1 MRRFIWPTSK
11 SISRYTTSLEKIAH
25 LRFPSCLMCL
35 QTYWRQLCKWEIL
48 AAKVLLPS
56 MICLKSYV
64 LPYLTVPF
72 LFCIADR
79 VKLLSCG
86 LPSAAVLS
94 TALKNITQDPPR
106 ILPPGIKTSAVIRNL
121 SVLASQLES
130 VASSRERNQAFC
142 LQAAK
147 AITEKLDKILDKFA
161 TSKFQATPDVATST
175 DVSPMSVLTP
185 NIDSSLAGGA
195 GEIGVINLDDYEN
208 FDLMSWA
215 IDFDLGNTASNW
227 TMM

>member
-1 MRRFIWPTSK
+1 M
-11 SISRYTTSLEKIAH
+11 
-25 LRFPSCLMCL
+25 
-35 QTYWRQLCKWEIL
+35 
-48 AAKVLLPS
+48 
-56 MICLKSYV
+56 
-64 LPYLTVPF
+64 
-72 LFCIADR
+72 
-79 VKLLSCG
+79 KLLSCG

-94 TALKNITQDPPR
+94 TALENITQDPSR
-106 ILPPGIKTSAVIRNL
+106 VLPPGIKPPAVIRNL

-175 DVSPMSVLTP
+175 DVSPMSVLTTD
-185 NIDSSLAGGA
+185 IDSPLADGA
-195 GEIGVINLDDYEN
+195 GEIGAINLDDYDN

-215 IDFDLGNTASNW
+215 IDFDLGNTASDW